1 MTLLLTR
8 TRRDRGKYFCW
19 IRGRCYAAGGS
30 VARMSRLRLTL
41 RANFYVE
48 DDQWI
53 GFCPD
58 LNVSTQ
64 ANTREEAEV
73 NLHEA
78 VGLFIET
85 CADLGSLQ
93 KVLREAG
100 LIPT

>member
-1 MTLLLTR
+1 
-8 TRRDRGKYFCW
+8 
-19 IRGRCYAAGGS
+19 
-30 VARMSRLRLTL
+30 MSRVELTL
-41 RANFYVE
+41 RAIFYVE

-64 ANTREEAEV
+64 GDTREEAEV

-85 CADLGSLQ
+85 CADLGSLE

-100 LIPT
+100 LIPVQQATTFQYPLPHVLEESLKKPRASTVSG

>member
-1 MTLLLTR
+1 
-8 TRRDRGKYFCW
+8 
-19 IRGRCYAAGGS
+19 
-30 VARMSRLRLTL
+30 MSRLQLTL

-64 ANTREEAEV
+64 GDTREEAEV
-73 NLHEA
+73 NLREA

-85 CADLGSLQ
+85 CADLGSLE

-100 LIPT
+100 LIPVQQATTFQYSLPLILEESFKKARAPTVPG

>member
-1 MTLLLTR
+1 
-8 TRRDRGKYFCW
+8 
-19 IRGRCYAAGGS
+19 
-30 VARMSRLRLTL
+30 MSRVELTL
-41 RANFYVE
+41 RATFYVE

-64 ANTREEAEV
+64 GDTREEAEV

-85 CADLGSLQ
+85 CADLGSLE
-93 KVLREAG
+93 KVLRDAG
-100 LIPT
+100 LIPVQQATTFQYPLPHVLEESLKKPRASTVPS